1 MTTIPLDDSVINEIK
16 SLEIINSQ
24 EKPKVNSQRISPVNS
39 QRISPVNSQRISP
52 VNSQENS
59 QSTELIEDDTNKELK
74 CNIILILTE
83 KDNKNPYLKAI
94 FNYGIYKN
102 RLDIIF
108 ERLIAIY
115 NTNKNTFYYNEKDYI
130 EEILKRVNKFINN
143 IKYSDFNLQEINSSI
158 YHNKNNQKC
167 LYELNSYTNIDT
179 NVLYDCYILLLI
191 NIYKFYIQTLGK
203 SKFLNIINNYLKTN
217 NENYITK
224 AGWDLNIIKEIM
236 NKDVIIKIKNPVF
249 TDENFTI
256 FINNYFYEETLQKK
270 PLNIEIIKKIFS
282 KKITN
287 INPLY
292 IKYSEINNKYVDIF
306 SYNFYFNFY
315 TKSKDNDKYIRIMKD
330 SENNYINIF
339 EGFPSN
345 FVYA

>member
-1 MTTIPLDDSVINEIK
+1 
-16 SLEIINSQ
+16 
-24 EKPKVNSQRISPVNS
+24 
-39 QRISPVNSQRISP
+39 
-52 VNSQENS
+52 
-59 QSTELIEDDTNKELK
+59 LIDDDTNKELK

-115 NTNKNTFYYNEKDYI
+115 NTNKNTFYYNEKNYI

-167 LYELNSYTNIDT
+167 LYKLNSYTNIDT
-179 NVLYDCYILLLI
+179 NVLYYCYILLLI

-217 NENYITK
+217 NEYYITK
-224 AGWDLNIIKEIM
+224 AGWDLDIIKEVM

-282 KKITN
+282 KKIFSKKIIN
-287 INPLY
+287 IDPLY
-292 IKYSEINNKYVDIF
+292 IKYSELNNKYGDIF
-306 SYNFYFNFY
+306 SFNLYFNFY

-339 EGFPSN
+339 EGKPSN